1 MAREKQEGGSRTNWF
16 AFWGFVLFVGLIW
29 LSFETVV
36 MVSLAMPP
44 TAVAWIIDRS
54 HQKSATF
61 CVAGMNFCGLFPHLM
76 DFWHGTHSMV
86 AALDI
91 ITNVFVLLSIYGA
104 AAFGWMLYVAV
115 PPVVGTFLTVMAQRR
130 VAQLRTL
137 QRQILEEWG
146 ESVARAAMGDEDP
159 SAASE
164 SAPPTLF

>member
-1 MAREKQEGGSRTNWF
+1 MAREKREGGSRTNWI
-16 AFWGFVLFVGLIW
+16 AFWIFVLIVGLIW
-29 LSFETVV
+29 LSLPTVLMIV
-36 MVSLAMPP
+36 VGMPP
-44 TAVAWIIDRS
+44 TLVAWIIDRS

-76 DFWHGTHSMV
+76 DFWHGTHSL
-86 AALDI
+86 AAAGEI

-146 ESVARAAMGDEDP
+146 ESVAKAAMG
-159 SAASE
+159 
-164 SAPPTLF
+164 